1 MKTATGGHVSLS
13 EAPSPPPS
21 QRARCS
27 KVTRPEPRLAQGRA
41 QPARAGGRLACSL
54 SASPAR
60 AFRRARVR
68 GPPAPRP
75 SPILCA
81 RSVCREA
88 LPRPALSF
96 APPQRREMPWRHPV
110 IPGCMQTT
118 GLARPS
124 AGRTLAGQPFRPQMP
139 LDTSFKIGWGGV
151 GGDIMSYQK
160 ALKFKSNPLNL
171 NRKVES
177 VKRRIENQIY
187 AH

>member
-1 MKTATGGHVSLS
+1 
-13 EAPSPPPS
+13 
-21 QRARCS
+21 
-27 KVTRPEPRLAQGRA
+27 
-41 QPARAGGRLACSL
+41 
-54 SASPAR
+54 
-60 AFRRARVR
+60 
-68 GPPAPRP
+68 
-75 SPILCA
+75 
-81 RSVCREA
+81 
-88 LPRPALSF
+88 
-96 APPQRREMPWRHPV
+96 MPWRHPV